1 MSPADGAD
9 INSEYFGINAPLPPL
24 ADVEHGIKFSPDTI
38 AAAVLNIYKRKFN
51 IDKEIEPNLYKETVS
66 IFNRAL
72 SAGFADALSKGVPLP
87 AESFINDVRSNIDVF
102 SAFRVHRMQKDIAA
116 LMLDED
122 GKLKPFATFARDV
135 KPYVSHQNRVW
146 LETEYNT
153 AVHRAQLASE
163 WQQFSRD
170 IDVFPNLRWVPTTS
184 PNVGEDHR
192 VFWNVVRPVKDGFW
206 SAHHPG
212 DRWNCKCSIEQ
223 TDKDVTPVPH
233 GPVEKG
239 STPSRG
245 LDNNPGKD
253 AKLFNEKH
261 PYFPRNCSSCP
272 FKTARLRA
280 LFHSLADKKN
290 CYACKNISDAIN
302 TNLTVRDAFIRIQ
315 NGEGYYRDNLRII
328 IKNCKYKKLQN
339 RIYSALNESSND
351 FDNLLSTAKKII
363 DNDKNTEVYILP
375 NPMGVKSMDIIIK
388 KRNFLG
394 GYDVKTISGKNSVY
408 NRLSES
414 ITQSYRVILNLTINY
429 NLRNLY
435 KEIKKYFYANKE
447 AIEVIVYKGKKE
459 IKIDRNLMTEMEFR
473 KLFR

>member
-1 MSPADGAD
+1 M
-9 INSEYFGINAPLPPL
+9 
-24 ADVEHGIKFSPDTI
+24 
-38 AAAVLNIYKRKFN
+38 
-51 IDKEIEPNLYKETVS
+51 
-66 IFNRAL
+66 
-72 SAGFADALSKGVPLP
+72 
-87 AESFINDVRSNIDVF
+87 
-102 SAFRVHRMQKDIAA
+102 
-116 LMLDED
+116 
-122 GKLKPFATFARDV
+122 
-135 KPYVSHQNRVW
+135 
-146 LETEYNT
+146 
-153 AVHRAQLASE
+153 
-163 WQQFSRD
+163 
-170 IDVFPNLRWVPTTS
+170 
-184 PNVGEDHR
+184 
-192 VFWNVVRPVKDGFW
+192 
-206 SAHHPG
+206 
-212 DRWNCKCSIEQ
+212 
-223 TDKDVTPVPH
+223 PH

-261 PYFPRNCSSCP
+261 PYFPHNCSACP
-272 FKTARLRA
+272 FKTASLRA

-290 CYACKNISDAIN
+290 CYACKNISEAIN

-394 GYDVKTISGKNSVY
+394 GYDVKTISGKSSVY

-447 AIEVIVYKGKKE
+447 AIEVIIYKGKKE